1 MGGGQYPIRNRPGCR
16 SLASRRYAQQNARV
30 RAVWPRV
37 YRIQE
42 RMVVEQVLGR
52 WDFPREQPRHVDAVT
67 IHVLD
72 QSLVVAPVPE
82 NVLM

>member
-1 MGGGQYPIRNRPGCR
+1 
-16 SLASRRYAQQNARV
+16 
-30 RAVWPRV
+30 
-37 YRIQE
+37 
-42 RMVVEQVLGR
+42 MVVEQVLGR